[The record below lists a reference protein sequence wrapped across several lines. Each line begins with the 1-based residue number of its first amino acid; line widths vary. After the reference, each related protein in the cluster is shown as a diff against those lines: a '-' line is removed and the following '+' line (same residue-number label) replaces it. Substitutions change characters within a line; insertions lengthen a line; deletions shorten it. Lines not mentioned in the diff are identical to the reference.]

1 MSMSIQI
8 AMSMFMSMPM
18 PSKIVSP
25 RADNRPGGMREAIRI
40 ILPKTIRAQGPHK
53 AAQGCLVRNPVAGG
67 ATAAQGGDVASPNMT
82 PN

>member
-1 MSMSIQI
+1 
-8 AMSMFMSMPM
+8 MFNL
-18 PSKIVSP
+18 K
-25 RADNRPGGMREAIRI
+25 I
-40 ILPKTIRAQGPHK
+40 ILLKTIRAQGPHK

>member
-1 MSMSIQI
+1 
-8 AMSMFMSMPM
+8 MFYL
-18 PSKIVSP
+18 KTF
-25 RADNRPGGMREAIRI
+25 
-40 ILPKTIRAQGPHK
+40 LPKTFRAQGPHK